1 MKCADRDGA
10 APPCRRETRDH
21 LGAGD
26 RFRPRI
32 VLRVAGDARE
42 EPTVQRLPR
51 GRHGLPREFVV
62 RSQRERLLD
71 ATSRAVSELG
81 YPGLTVAAILQRAGV
96 SRKTFYEHFSD
107 KEECFLAAYDIVT
120 AGLLHGV
127 SEAYERP
134 GPWPRRIRAGLA
146 ELLRLLAAEPAF
158 ARMCIVEVLAAGPR
172 AQQRRDDTMRRFT
185 VFFDAGLRELPPAIT
200 APSLVA
206 ESVVGAIYEIVYA
219 RIRRGETDT
228 LPEILDDLVYVAL
241 VPFLGREQAARGH

>member
-1 MKCADRDGA
+1 MIISGSGA
-10 APPCRRETRDH
+10 
-21 LGAGD
+21 

-134 GPWPRRIRAGLA
+134 GPWPQRIRAGLA

-241 VPFLGREQAARGH
+241 VPFLGREQAARGL

>member
-1 MKCADRDGA
+1 M
-10 APPCRRETRDH
+10 
-21 LGAGD
+21 
-26 RFRPRI
+26 
-32 VLRVAGDARE
+32 
-42 EPTVQRLPR
+42 
-51 GRHGLPREFVV
+51 

-241 VPFLGREQAARGH
+241 VPFLGREQAARGL